1 MELASLKPPE
11 NNMSLSKEASARE
24 FNEAFIGMVR
34 SGNIKQAAEAANDY
48 TRVFLREDSFMEKI
62 LPSRPLSNSELDRQV
77 DTPKPV
83 RIEDLQPGSP
93 GAISVPFAQL
103 PKAKWMRGK
112 RYRVLF
118 DRIQSH
124 KATIDVDELRTWRM
138 DLRQVVSDDYIK
150 DIAQEKD
157 RKFLSAVE
165 TAVGAE
171 QNATIA
177 GGECA
182 SGAGRNWK
190 LVDPA
195 GITRDNLVEMLKI
208 MPSQSSKL
216 DTKIVLCN
224 NLTIKDIIK
233 WGRDEVGGDFA
244 EQLLLQGWSQE
255 SFLGCKW
262 VTTIKHDLVP
272 NNSFYMF
279 SGEDFMGKH
288 YTLEDVTM
296 HIEQKAYFLE
306 FFAYSLAG
314 ASIANFNSCAKA
326 KIVRA

>member
-1 MELASLKPPE
+1 
-11 NNMSLSKEASARE
+11 MSKNGLTKEAQARE
-24 FNEAFIGMVR
+24 FNEAFADMIKAG
-34 SGNIKQAAEAANDY
+34 SLKQAAEAANDY

-62 LPSRPLSNSELDRQV
+62 LPGRQLSNSELDRQV

-138 DLRQVVSDDYIK
+138 DLRQVISDDYIK

-157 RKFLSAVE
+157 RKFLAAVDAAAGVEGSA
-165 TAVGAE
+165 TL
-171 QNATIA
+171 A
-177 GGECA
+177 GGECG
-182 SGAGRNWK
+182 SGASRNYN
-190 LVDPA
+190 LVDSN
-195 GITRDNLVEMLKI
+195 GISRDTLAEILKI
-208 MPSQSSKL
+208 MPSQTSKL

-224 NLTIKDIIK
+224 NITIKDIVK
-233 WGRDEVGGDFA
+233 WGRDEVGGDFS
-244 EQLLLQGWSQE
+244 EQLLMQGWSQE
-255 SFLGCKW
+255 TFLGAKW

-272 NNSFYMF
+272 TNTFYMF
-279 SGEDFMGKH
+279 SGEDFLGKH
-288 YTLEDVTM
+288 YMLEDVTM

-306 FFAYSLAG
+306 FFAYCLAG
-314 ASIANFNSCAKA
+314 ASIGNFNGVAKA
-326 KIVRA
+326 RITRS